1 MTIDRRPLVIRDP
14 NHALGE
20 NTAVERHSVRQALAW
35 TIATELVRRHP
46 GDARV
51 IETHPGGGQYDCV
64 TVNARASGEDA
75 EWPGGWRT
83 IAHMNKEQGGH
94 ITHQGWF
101 SEDGGSERFNWLEV
115 LLSPDIRTSVVNPLE
130 EAEGWP
136 APKHTPSTSS
146 QSIGVRL
153 LGAFA
158 QRVALSRK
166 PWTLLNGYVD
176 SSGYDGGVRE
186 DLFAQV
192 PAADAHRSQRR
203 PDDLFGIPEYR
214 YWFLIEDGRA
224 GEEGQVRLSV
234 DTMEGV
240 AFAGAQTIDLMAEY
254 KKCGRMIDALAS
266 RVCPPAY

>member
-1 MTIDRRPLVIRDP
+1 
-14 NHALGE
+14 
-20 NTAVERHSVRQALAW
+20 
-35 TIATELVRRHP
+35 
-46 GDARV
+46 
-51 IETHPGGGQYDCV
+51 
-64 TVNARASGEDA
+64 
-75 EWPGGWRT
+75 
-83 IAHMNKEQGGH
+83 
-94 ITHQGWF
+94 
-101 SEDGGSERFNWLEV
+101 
-115 LLSPDIRTSVVNPLE
+115 
-130 EAEGWP
+130 
-136 APKHTPSTSS
+136 
-146 QSIGVRL
+146 
-153 LGAFA
+153 
-158 QRVALSRK
+158 
-166 PWTLLNGYVD
+166 LNGYVD